1 MVTLLITLLSFSF
14 APDFDIHEKSGLYA
28 TVDTSIHVSDMLER
42 AIQYRRNREFSK
54 ALELLPDIIRIAKEK
69 NDRELLEWG
78 YLLSAHS
85 YLGILEY
92 PLSEEYYR
100 KALSIIEPD
109 DIQGFGTVYNNLGN
123 FYRITGDMDRALEY
137 MFRSI
142 SYNERLEDNRIATA
156 INYITISQ
164 IYAQISDYANAIY
177 FNQKAQ
183 ETYKDQRKDVLYI
196 SILIVSGRLAE
207 QLGFHETALA
217 HFKEVNAVASEINSR
232 GHYID
237 SYFNIGHAYMNLK
250 KFQEAEQY
258 FEIYLEK
265 IDLIESQLRWNRL
278 TYISNFYSVI
288 GNHALAFEL
297 HEKAIEANRGVNIS
311 LNQVILLRN
320 EGQINRRVGNHEK
333 ANMAFRNIFE
343 NDSFNRGDVFL
354 PINLWEKSRNL
365 FHIDRARAFEVA
377 ELALRETERE
387 RRQIGLGSAVTS
399 GFYNQYF
406 DYFVIL
412 AHEHAKDRNY
422 LQAAEILE
430 MARSRAF
437 RDDLMFSQNRSLSA
451 PDSELYAELTAL
463 NRQLHQLEQD
473 FLTSDAIQINQFEIQ
488 RTNLE
493 RRIHVLTE
501 QIHRQEPGFLAT
513 FDAPVT
519 DLRSVM
525 RSLSR
530 DEGILQFAV
539 SEDVSFALLM
549 TSTGFH
555 MHNIPL
561 NRRDMAAYITSI
573 RDKIQNK
580 TPLSELNAV
589 LDEAGKLFLGDL
601 PIANLNTIL
610 VIHDGPIHYLPVSA
624 LRINN
629 RFLIENKVI
638 RTTPSISI
646 RSILQNKDRSPNTDV
661 LAVVNPDFGTQN
673 LVSSAIRSNVRPL
686 PFTELEGRMIINH
699 FPGKVELLNGK
710 NATEFNLVNKNLSN
724 FKIIHLATHGIL
736 DDRNSRLSGIML
748 SAPENSTDADDGFLR
763 VGEIYSLN
771 LNADLVVLSACNTGI
786 GQIFSGEGIMGFQR
800 AFMYA
805 GSRSVAVS
813 LWNIYDRNTALL
825 MRYFYSEIGDAL
837 NQNKNPD
844 YSIALRNAKL
854 TLLNQADTSHPVYWA
869 SFVMV
874 GI

>member
-1 MVTLLITLLSFSF
+1 MVTLLLALLTLGFNPPLEVNLSSGVN
-14 APDFDIHEKSGLYA
+14 APS
-28 TVDTSIHVSDMLER
+28 DTTHQVSDMLER
-42 AIQYRRNREFSK
+42 AILYRRNREFSK

-92 PLSEEYYR
+92 PLAEEYYR
-100 KALSIIEPD
+100 KALSIIEPE
-109 DIQGFGTVYNNLGN
+109 DIQGLGTVYNNLGN

-137 MFRSI
+137 MFKSL
-142 SYNERLEDNRIATA
+142 SYNEQLEDKRVATA

-164 IYAQISDYANAIY
+164 IYAQISDYAKAIY
-177 FNQKAQ
+177 YNQKAQ
-183 ETYKDQRKDVLYI
+183 ETYKDERKDVLYI

-207 QLGFHETALA
+207 QLGYHETSLA

-250 KFQEAEQY
+250 MFEEAERN

-265 IDLIESQLRWNRL
+265 IDLIESQLLWNRL
-278 TYISNFYSVI
+278 SYISNFYSII

-297 HEKAIEANRGVNIS
+297 HEKAIAANRGVDIS
-311 LNQVILLRN
+311 LNQVLLLRN
-320 EGQINRRVGNHEK
+320 EGQINRRVGNHER
-333 ANMAFRNIFE
+333 ANEAFRQIFE
-343 NDSFNRGDVFL
+343 NDSLNKSDVLL
-354 PINLWEKSRNL
+354 PVNLWEKARNL
-365 FHIDRARAFEVA
+365 FYLDRTRAFEVA

-387 RRQIGLGSAVTS
+387 RRQIGLGSTVTS

-406 DYFVIL
+406 DYFVLL
-412 AHEHAKDRNY
+412 AHEYAKDY
-422 LQAAEILE
+422 DFFKASEILE
-430 MARSRAF
+430 FARARAF
-437 RDDLMFSQNRSLSA
+437 RDDLVILENNSFDHPESPLYSELLALN
-451 PDSELYAELTAL
+451 SELYE
-463 NRQLHQLEQD
+463 LEQA
-473 FLTSDAIQINQFEIQ
+473 FLNSNMLQRNQFEIQ

-493 RRIHVLTE
+493 RRIHVLKE
-501 QIHRQEPGFLAT
+501 QINQQQPGFWAM

-519 DLRSVM
+519 NLRSVM
-525 RSLSR
+525 ESLN
-530 DEGILQFAV
+530 DNEGVLQFAV
-539 SEDVSFALLM
+539 SEHVSFALLM
-549 TSTGFH
+549 TSSGFFI
-555 MHNIPL
+555 HNISL
-561 NRRDMAAYITSI
+561 NRTDMAAYITSI
-573 RDKIQNK
+573 RENIQNK
-580 TPLSELNAV
+580 VPTAVLNTL
-589 LDEAGKLFLGDL
+589 LDEAGKIFLGDL
-601 PIANLNTIL
+601 PIEPLNTLI
-610 VIHDGPIHYLPVSA
+610 VIHDGPIHYLPISA

-629 RFLIENKVI
+629 RFIIESKII

-646 RSILQNKDRSPNTDV
+646 RAILEKKEPSPNKDV

-673 LVSSAIRSNVRPL
+673 LVSSAIRSNFRPL
-686 PFTELEGRMIINH
+686 PFTELEGRMIVES
-699 FPGKVELLNGK
+699 FPGKVELLNGR
-710 NATEFNLVNKNLSN
+710 NANELNFINQNLSQ

-748 SAPENSTDADDGFLR
+748 SVPDNSPSDDGFLR
-763 VGEIYSLN
+763 VGEIYN
-771 LNADLVVLSACNTGI
+771 LSINADLVVLSACNTGI

-805 GSRSVAVS
+805 GSRAVAVS

-837 NQNKNPD
+837 NKNRIPD

-854 TLLNQADTSHPVYWA
+854 KLLYQEDTSHPVYWA

-874 GI
+874 GV